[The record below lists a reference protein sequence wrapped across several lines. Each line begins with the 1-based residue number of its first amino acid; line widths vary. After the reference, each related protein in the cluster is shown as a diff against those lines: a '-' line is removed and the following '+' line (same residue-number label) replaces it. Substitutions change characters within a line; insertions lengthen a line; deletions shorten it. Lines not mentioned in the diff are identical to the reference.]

1 MKKTNQ
7 PGYFMRVYL
16 FESMS
21 RVIKSILL
29 VFLLAFSF
37 EFVVAQDQEEVKIE
51 ILAHGEAIR
60 AAFADS
66 DIELITSLHHPD
78 VVKALAYNNLQI
90 GREAVIEGLKVT
102 IESFSLEFIENEVE
116 NIYVQDSIAIEQTRF
131 TIRGIPK
138 QGGNGFIFKGRTMV
152 TYFRWADSPTGWATI
167 REIIQPASE

>member
-1 MKKTNQ
+1 
-7 PGYFMRVYL
+7 MRVFL

-29 VFLLAFSF
+29 FILIALPIESVF
-37 EFVVAQDQEEVKIE
+37 AQDKEEVKIE

-60 AAFADS
+60 AAFAES
-66 DIELITSLHHPD
+66 DIEKITALHHPD

-90 GREAVIEGLKVT
+90 GREVVIEGLKVT

-116 NIYVQDSIAIEQTRF
+116 NILVQDSIAIEQTRF

-152 TYFRWADSPTGWATI
+152 TYIRSADSPTGWATI